1 MFLNIIFFATL
12 YPVLFIICIVFAL
25 QNSYKDGM
33 LFAVNMKREW
43 VEDENVKAIQK
54 HFKKEMIWYSLILAI
69 IPFSCLFIPYFSIQ
83 MTIWMVW
90 LIVAIILLM
99 LPTVFANN
107 RLKQWKRKMGYY
119 EEQSAERYVELKN
132 AGTVHCMHFLPFF
145 VPLALGTAA
154 AIAVI
159 PFAKVMG
166 IFCLIGAASG
176 YIFLLVAIWTDR
188 QPVQVIS
195 SNSDININYTR
206 AKKRIWKNMW
216 LCAIWLNTALIL
228 FLILVSFMQKQVG
241 FIYLAGMIIFIILLA
256 AMCIPAIVILGR
268 VEKAYEDKHDL
279 NGGIEDDRNWIGG
292 MLYYNPKDPH
302 TIVDKRVGI
311 GTTVNMASKAGKGTI
326 LFIIIALLMLPL
338 VCVWVIAEEFT
349 PIHLEIE
356 NQSLCAEQ
364 IRTDY
369 EISLDDLD
377 DVEILTELPN
387 WSRVNGTG
395 METLEKG
402 TFKISGEG
410 ECQVFLNSQ
419 NKKFLYFTAN
429 GKNYYMSGIDDTETE
444 EIYQEI
450 MNQK

>member
-83 MTIWMVW
+83 MTIW
-90 LIVAIILLM
+90 
-99 LPTVFANN
+99 
-107 RLKQWKRKMGYY
+107 
-119 EEQSAERYVELKN
+119 
-132 AGTVHCMHFLPFF
+132 
-145 VPLALGTAA
+145 
-154 AIAVI
+154 
-159 PFAKVMG
+159 
-166 IFCLIGAASG
+166 
-176 YIFLLVAIWTDR
+176 TDR

-241 FIYLAGMIIFIILLA
+241 FIYLAGMIVFIILLA

-410 ECQVFLNSQ
+410 ECQVFLNPQ

-450 MNQK
+450 LNQK

>member
-54 HFKKEMIWYSLILAI
+54 RFKKEMIWYSLILAI

-159 PFAKVMG
+159 PFAKVM
-166 IFCLIGAASG
+166 
-176 YIFLLVAIWTDR
+176 
-188 QPVQVIS
+188 
-195 SNSDININYTR
+195 
-206 AKKRIWKNMW
+206 
-216 LCAIWLNTALIL
+216 
-228 FLILVSFMQKQVG
+228 
-241 FIYLAGMIIFIILLA
+241 
-256 AMCIPAIVILGR
+256 
-268 VEKAYEDKHDL
+268 
-279 NGGIEDDRNWIGG
+279 
-292 MLYYNPKDPH
+292 
-302 TIVDKRVGI
+302 
-311 GTTVNMASKAGKGTI
+311 
-326 LFIIIALLMLPL
+326 
-338 VCVWVIAEEFT
+338 
-349 PIHLEIE
+349 
-356 NQSLCAEQ
+356 
-364 IRTDY
+364 
-369 EISLDDLD
+369 
-377 DVEILTELPN
+377 
-387 WSRVNGTG
+387 
-395 METLEKG
+395 
-402 TFKISGEG
+402 
-410 ECQVFLNSQ
+410 
-419 NKKFLYFTAN
+419 
-429 GKNYYMSGIDDTETE
+429 
-444 EIYQEI
+444 
-450 MNQK
+450 

>member
-1 MFLNIIFFATL
+1 
-12 YPVLFIICIVFAL
+12 
-25 QNSYKDGM
+25 M

-54 HFKKEMIWYSLILAI
+54 RFKKEMIWYSLILAI

-241 FIYLAGMIIFIILLA
+241 MIYLAGMIVFIILLA
-256 AMCIPAIVILGR
+256 VSYTHLTLP
-268 VEKAYEDKHDL
+268 
-279 NGGIEDDRNWIGG
+279 
-292 MLYYNPKDPH
+292 
-302 TIVDKRVGI
+302 TI
-311 GTTVNMASKAGKGTI
+311 A
-326 LFIIIALLMLPL
+326 
-338 VCVWVIAEEFT
+338 
-349 PIHLEIE
+349 
-356 NQSLCAEQ
+356 
-364 IRTDY
+364 
-369 EISLDDLD
+369 
-377 DVEILTELPN
+377 
-387 WSRVNGTG
+387 
-395 METLEKG
+395 
-402 TFKISGEG
+402 
-410 ECQVFLNSQ
+410 
-419 NKKFLYFTAN
+419 
-429 GKNYYMSGIDDTETE
+429 
-444 EIYQEI
+444 
-450 MNQK
+450 

>member
-1 MFLNIIFFATL
+1 MYAF
-12 YPVLFIICIVFAL
+12 
-25 QNSYKDGM
+25 S
-33 LFAVNMKREW
+33 AV
-43 VEDENVKAIQK
+43 
-54 HFKKEMIWYSLILAI
+54 
-69 IPFSCLFIPYFSIQ
+69 
-83 MTIWMVW
+83 
-90 LIVAIILLM
+90 
-99 LPTVFANN
+99 
-107 RLKQWKRKMGYY
+107 
-119 EEQSAERYVELKN
+119 
-132 AGTVHCMHFLPFF
+132 F
-145 VPLALGTAA
+145 VPLAMGTAA

-206 AKKRIWKNMW
+206 VKKRIWKNMW

-241 FIYLAGMIIFIILLA
+241 MIYLAGIIVFVILLA
-256 AMCIPAIVILGR
+256 AMCIPTIVILGR

-279 NGGIEDDRNWIGG
+279 IGGIEDDRNWIGG

-410 ECQVFLNSQ
+410 ECQVFLNPQ

-450 MNQK
+450 LNQK

>member
-90 LIVAIILLM
+90 LIGAIILLT
-99 LPTVFANN
+99 LPTIFANN

-132 AGTVHCMHFLPFF
+132 AGTVRCMHFLPFF
-145 VPLALGTAA
+145 VPLAIGTVA

-166 IFCLIGAASG
+166 ISCLIGAASG
-176 YIFLLVAIWTDR
+176 YIFLLV
-188 QPVQVIS
+188 
-195 SNSDININYTR
+195 
-206 AKKRIWKNMW
+206 
-216 LCAIWLNTALIL
+216 AIWLNTALIL

-241 FIYLAGMIIFIILLA
+241 FIYLAGMIVFIILLA

-410 ECQVFLNSQ
+410 ECQVFLNPQ